1 MRIRLSVVTAIVAAG
16 LATVA
21 TAGTTSLPEL
31 TPFPGNPTKLKPG
44 GYRTGEGFSPITT
57 FRVGMGWYGN
67 MPVATKSAKWFSIG
81 KGLDRFEERFTYA
94 GMYVDT
100 LTLPYAK
107 AVAKFRGLKTLVAG
121 AGTPTRI
128 GGYAGVTFRAKVK
141 GDHAPLIA
149 LGTGA
154 DIPRDV
160 AGQQTFVNV
169 RGTTLLIRTEL
180 GKARAAPAE
189 VQAVLRSFRFPR

>member
-1 MRIRLSVVTAIVAAG
+1 MKIKHAALAVIAAAG
-16 LATVA
+16 LATGA
-21 TAGTTSLPEL
+21 TAGTLPEL
-31 TPFPGNPTKLKPG
+31 TPFPGDPTKLKPG

-57 FRVGMGWYGN
+57 FRVGRGWYGN
-67 MPVATKSAKWFSIG
+67 MPVATKSADWFSIG

-94 GMYVDT
+94 GIYVDA

-107 AVAKFRGLKTLVAG
+107 AVAKFRGLKTLVTG

-128 GGYAGVTFRAKVK
+128 GGYAGVSFRANVK

-154 DIPRDV
+154 DLPGDV

-169 RGTTLLIRTEL
+169 RGMTLLIRTEL

-189 VQAVLRSFRFPR
+189 VQAVVRSFRFPR